1 MSSVK
6 TIRRKK
12 REHIKNGHRVSDTF
26 LLDLHFI
33 RTYWYSFMFKIKIKY
48 LPLKRGKDCDNERCY
63 HQVTA
68 GTKGNVNHCISKLNC
83 CWSENNMHLK
93 DKGHI
98 LEWIII
104 HQLLTSKCTLYSK
117 VTVKPKMHIKD
128 NANNLKDQ
136 VITPGSVESGQNLLP
151 GKNLCWSA
159 WLFQAKLNPLE
170 LSRC

>member
-48 LPLKRGKDCDNERCY
+48 LPLKRGKDCDENERCH
-63 HQVTA
+63 HQITA
-68 GTKGNVNHCISKLNC
+68 GIKGNVNHCCISKRIFYR
-83 CWSENNMHLK
+83 SENNMHLK

-104 HQLLTSKCTLYSK
+104 HQLTSKCTLYSK

-136 VITPGSVESGQNLLP
+136 VITPGSVERMVRICYPVRIYVDLP
-151 GKNLCWSA
+151 GC
-159 WLFQAKLNPLE
+159 FKL
-170 LSRC
+170 S